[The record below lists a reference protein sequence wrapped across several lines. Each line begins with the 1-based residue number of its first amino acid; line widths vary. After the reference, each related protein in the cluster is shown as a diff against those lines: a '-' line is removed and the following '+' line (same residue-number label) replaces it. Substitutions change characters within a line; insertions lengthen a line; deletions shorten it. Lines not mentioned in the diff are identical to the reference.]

1 MATATRA
8 TADGCFP
15 LVEVVTDPGRLW
27 TGTGT
32 VFADCAGNL
41 AAGSVSDDD
50 TPILIGAGGHCRR
63 KEHWRVFVEVTTQQ
77 LSQADAARKRGVD
90 VSTVVKL
97 RRPAQDACTGGVPGV
112 QAWSAGVDEE
122 GVSALQDL

>member
-1 MATATRA
+1 M
-8 TADGCFP
+8 
-15 LVEVVTDPGRLW
+15 
-27 TGTGT
+27 
-32 VFADCAGNL
+32 
-41 AAGSVSDDD
+41 
-50 TPILIGAGGHCRR
+50 
-63 KEHWRVFVEVTTQQ
+63 FVEVTTQQ